1 MGSRSEPPCQTALI
15 LGRLLTGTG
24 TEVGGHLAGST
35 MLSVVSS
42 YIFGEEE
49 KLGALTTSSRN
60 EEDWV
65 LVEKP
70 EEEEQFFASSVAH
83 TVPTIACNGS
93 SSLSHTLTN
102 SPTNNIGSSFLAH
115 QAVSA
120 SSKAITTST
129 QTYKPRLAAF
139 VPLFGNADVKK
150 RVINNKEEEEVVVLA
165 HYCDGQQI
173 KVEKETYQ
181 PRSKALVPL
190 FGNVEKQK
198 VEKEEEEE
206 VIVLAHYCNGQE
218 IKLETEE
225 ESSKKS
231 LDEDVVD
238 EDVVLLAHYY
248 KGQYIKQ
255 EAQSEAKSSI
265 CEKKNQEDDEV
276 VLLAHFYNGQQIKQ
290 EPECDFQRFTSR
302 QDALDF
308 PCKEEQGEGEDDE
321 VVVLAHYYNG
331 HQMQGLA
338 PVLEETPID
347 DDSEVVVVAH
357 YHNGRQILKDSS
369 SLRPSNE
376 TFIGPLEEEKE
387 DGEDEVIVLA
397 HYHDGQLQIE
407 DSFIGPL
414 REGESRR
421 GLQPHQESFISPV
434 ENLSNTKC
442 EEEVDNREELV
453 VLAHYH
459 QGQRLDRPSPPWSP
473 ARAINFSGKPLA
485 LTGPSKL
492 ALTYQ
497 EPATGIIDFLL
508 DCLPFPDADEE
519 EEEECAE
526 SKGGDD
532 DSIPLPFSPNLA
544 HTTDVTQVSLDLL
557 SPRTSSPTQP
567 FPTLSPSLAE
577 EEEEEE
583 EKYTFERRKRRG
595 GRRCNHSMRQFP
607 TFRSYFS

>member
-1 MGSRSEPPCQTALI
+1 
-15 LGRLLTGTG
+15 
-24 TEVGGHLAGST
+24 

-42 YIFGEEE
+42 FIFGEEE
-49 KLGALTTSSRN
+49 KLGALTTSSTSRG

-150 RVINNKEEEEVVVLA
+150 RVVNNKEEEEGEEVVILA
-165 HYCDGQQI
+165 HYCNGQEI

-198 VEKEEEEE
+198 VEKEEEE

-218 IKLETEE
+218 IKLEREE
-225 ESSKKS
+225 KSSKKS
-231 LDEDVVD
+231 LDDEVVD

-265 CEKKNQEDDEV
+265 CEKKEKEDDEV
-276 VLLAHFYNGQQIKQ
+276 VLLAHYYNGRQIKQ

-308 PCKEEQGEGEDDE
+308 PCKDNQGEGEDDE

-331 HQMQGLA
+331 RQMHGLA

-347 DDSEVVVVAH
+347 EDEEVVVVAH
-357 YHNGRQILKDSS
+357 YHNGRQILQESS
-369 SLRPSNE
+369 SLGPSNE
-376 TFIGPLEEEKE
+376 TFIGPLEEKKE

-397 HYHDGQLQIE
+397 HYHNGQLQID

-421 GLQPHQESFISPV
+421 GFQSHHQSFISPV
-434 ENLSNTKC
+434 ENLSDTKC
-442 EEEVDNREELV
+442 EEEVDNREEVV

-497 EPATGIIDFLL
+497 VAN
-508 DCLPFPDADEE
+508 DC
-519 EEEECAE
+519 
-526 SKGGDD
+526 
-532 DSIPLPFSPNLA
+532 
-544 HTTDVTQVSLDLL
+544 
-557 SPRTSSPTQP
+557 
-567 FPTLSPSLAE
+567 
-577 EEEEEE
+577 
-583 EKYTFERRKRRG
+583 EKI
-595 GRRCNHSMRQFP
+595 
-607 TFRSYFS
+607 

>member
-1 MGSRSEPPCQTALI
+1 M
-15 LGRLLTGTG
+15 
-24 TEVGGHLAGST
+24 AGST

-49 KLGALTTSSRN
+49 KLGALTTSSRG

-70 EEEEQFFASSVAH
+70 EEGEQFFASSVAH
-83 TVPTIACNGS
+83 TVPTIASNGP

-129 QTYKPRLAAF
+129 QTYRPRLAAF

-150 RVINNKEEEEVVVLA
+150 RVINNKEEEEEVVVLA
-165 HYCDGQQI
+165 HYCNGQQI
-173 KVEKETYQ
+173 KIEKETYQ
-181 PRSKALVPL
+181 PTSKALVPL
-190 FGNVEKQK
+190 FGNAEKQK
-198 VEKEEEEE
+198 VEKEKD

-225 ESSKKS
+225 KPSKKS
-231 LDEDVVD
+231 LDDDVVD

-265 CEKKNQEDDEV
+265 YEKKEQEDNEV

-302 QDALDF
+302 KDALDF
-308 PCKEEQGEGEDDE
+308 PCKEEQREGEDDE

-331 HQMQGLA
+331 RQMQGLA

-347 DDSEVVVVAH
+347 NEEDVVVVAH
-357 YHNGRQILKDSS
+357 YQNGRQILQESS

-387 DGEDEVIVLA
+387 DREDEVIVLA
-397 HYHDGQLQIE
+397 HYHNGQLQIE

-414 REGESRR
+414 REAESRR
-421 GLQPHQESFISPV
+421 GFQSHQESFISPA
-434 ENLSNTKC
+434 ENLSDTKC
-442 EEEVDNREELV
+442 EEEVDNRQEVV

-497 EPATGIIDFLL
+497 VAI
-508 DCLPFPDADEE
+508 
-519 EEEECAE
+519 
-526 SKGGDD
+526 
-532 DSIPLPFSPNLA
+532 
-544 HTTDVTQVSLDLL
+544 
-557 SPRTSSPTQP
+557 
-567 FPTLSPSLAE
+567 
-577 EEEEEE
+577 
-583 EKYTFERRKRRG
+583 
-595 GRRCNHSMRQFP
+595 
-607 TFRSYFS
+607 

>member
-1 MGSRSEPPCQTALI
+1 M
-15 LGRLLTGTG
+15 
-24 TEVGGHLAGST
+24 AGST

-42 YIFGEEE
+42 FIFGEEE
-49 KLGALTTSSRN
+49 KLGALTTSSTSRG

-83 TVPTIACNGS
+83 TVPTIACNGP

-150 RVINNKEEEEVVVLA
+150 RVVNNKEEEEGEEVVILA
-165 HYCDGQQI
+165 HYCNGQEI

-198 VEKEEEEE
+198 VEKEEEE

-218 IKLETEE
+218 IKLEREE
-225 ESSKKS
+225 KSSKKS
-231 LDEDVVD
+231 LDDEVVD

-265 CEKKNQEDDEV
+265 CEKKEKEDDEV
-276 VLLAHFYNGQQIKQ
+276 VLLAHYYNGQQIKQ

-308 PCKEEQGEGEDDE
+308 PCKDNQGEGEDDE

-331 HQMQGLA
+331 RQMQGLA

-347 DDSEVVVVAH
+347 EDEEVVVVAH
-357 YHNGRQILKDSS
+357 YHNGRQILQESS
-369 SLRPSNE
+369 SLGPSNE
-376 TFIGPLEEEKE
+376 TFIGPLEEKKE

-397 HYHDGQLQIE
+397 HYHNGQLQID

-421 GLQPHQESFISPV
+421 GFQSHHQSFISPV
-434 ENLSNTKC
+434 ENLSDTKC
-442 EEEVDNREELV
+442 EEEVDNREEVV

-497 EPATGIIDFLL
+497 VANDY
-508 DCLPFPDADEE
+508 
-519 EEEECAE
+519 
-526 SKGGDD
+526 
-532 DSIPLPFSPNLA
+532 
-544 HTTDVTQVSLDLL
+544 
-557 SPRTSSPTQP
+557 
-567 FPTLSPSLAE
+567 
-577 EEEEEE
+577 
-583 EKYTFERRKRRG
+583 EK
-595 GRRCNHSMRQFP
+595 M
-607 TFRSYFS
+607 